1 MSLGSGMVVVEVSL
15 TIMFI
20 GKLLKVLRLF
30 MMKNN
35 DKHVVVPETLVAAE
49 YLPKNR

>member
-15 TIMFI
+15 AIMFI

-30 MMKNN
+30 MKNN